1 VDLPTGVS
9 RSVNTEGYPNIPH
22 DAQSGGGAA

>member
-1 VDLPTGVS
+1 VDQPTCVDG
-9 RSVNTEGYPNIPH
+9 SVNTEGYPNIPH